1 MIAWSVTELH
11 TLNKLLCLWHVG
23 VPVRG
28 VWGAGTTGHSAF
40 TITCM
45 DMPPLRV
52 TVILLAARA
61 SAHYRCSQYSTVYRQ
76 WIIYLSLI
84 KKALMVLDP

>member
-1 MIAWSVTELH
+1 
-11 TLNKLLCLWHVG
+11 
-23 VPVRG
+23 
-28 VWGAGTTGHSAF
+28 
-40 TITCM
+40 M

-52 TVILLAARA
+52 TVIPLAARA